1 MIYSLKIEDELKRA
15 YLEYSLSVIIGRAL
29 PDVRDG
35 LKPVHRRILYAMY
48 ELGNFYNKPFKKS
61 ARIVGDVIGK
71 YHPHGD
77 SAVYDALVR
86 MAQDFNMREPLIEGQ
101 GNFGSIDGDAAAAM
115 RYTEVRLAKISSEFL
130 TGLDKDTVDFRP
142 NYDNTL
148 KEPVVLP
155 TKIPNLLVNGSSGIA
170 VGMATNI
177 PPHNLKEVIDATLYL
192 LNNPEC
198 TVDDLLNFIQGP
210 DFPTGAFV
218 YGQKGLQDAYK
229 TGRGS
234 IKIRSK
240 IEIEEK
246 KTKSIIVKEIP
257 YAVNKSNLV
266 EKIAQLVNENKIE
279 GIADLRD
286 ESDRNGIRIV
296 IELKKG
302 IYEDIVINKLYKFSG
317 LEQVYGI
324 NLMAVVNNKP
334 ELLNLKQILEHFLEH
349 RKVVILRRTRFEL
362 NKAEARAHILEGLKK
377 ALDIIDEVIKTIR
390 SSKTPS
396 EAKDRLVNDYQFS
409 PIQAQA
415 ILDMKLQRLTNL
427 EKQKLIDEYTELI
440 KRIEYLKSILS
451 NKEVLK
457 TVIQEELEEI
467 KENYSSE
474 RKTIILKQ
482 DPDSIDLKDII
493 PDSEVVVTLT
503 KNGYVKRTSLSNYNQ
518 QKRGGKGIVG
528 ANVSKNDF
536 VIDLVTT
543 SNHQDL
549 YLFSNQGK
557 CYKIKVYD
565 IPEASRTAKG
575 IHIKNLLPLAE
586 SEFITKLVCLRNFQE
601 NNYFFFVTKNG
612 LVKKT
617 DLSLFKNIRQNGI
630 IAINLRDNDEL
641 IDVKIVHNNSEVML
655 VTKNGYCIRFKVNE
669 IREVGRSAMGVKGI
683 ALRSQDIVV
692 SAVEINGDDRK
703 ELLTISEY
711 GYGKRTAI
719 DMYRIQSRG
728 GKGIKNMKIN
738 AKTGLVVGS
747 ILVKEDDEIII
758 LSSENKIIRIA
769 VKDIRKAGR
778 DTIGVKLINIENGQK
793 IICFDRVIQDEFLT
807 KS

>member
-1 MIYSLKIEDELKRA
+1 MNYINIEDELKKS
-15 YLEYSLSVIIGRAL
+15 YLEYSLSVIVGRAL

-35 LKPVHRRILYAMY
+35 LKPVHRRILYAMH
-48 ELGNFYNKPFKKS
+48 ELGNTYNKPFKKS

-77 SAVYDALVR
+77 AAVYDALVR
-86 MAQDFNMREPLIEGQ
+86 MAQNFNMREPLIEGQ
-101 GNFGSIDGDAAAAM
+101 GNFGSIDGDSAAAM
-115 RYTEVRLAKISSEFL
+115 RYTEVRLAKITSEFL
-130 TGLDKDTVDFRP
+130 TDIDKDTVDFRP

-148 KEPVVLP
+148 KEPEVLP
-155 TKIPNLLVNGSSGIA
+155 TKIPNLIINGSSGIA

-177 PPHNLKEVIDATLYL
+177 PPHNLKEVIEATLYL
-192 LNNPEC
+192 LDNPNC
-198 TVDDLLNFIQGP
+198 CVSDLMNFIKGP

-218 YGQKGLQDAYK
+218 YGQEGLKSAYE

-240 IEIEEK
+240 IEIEEGK
-246 KTKSIIVKEIP
+246 NKSIVIKEIP

-266 EKIAQLVNENKIE
+266 EKIAQLINENKIE

-302 IYEDIVINKLYKFSG
+302 VYEDIIINKLYKFSG
-317 LEQVYGI
+317 LEQSYGI
-324 NLMAVVNNKP
+324 NIMAVVNNRPK
-334 ELLNLKQILEHFLEH
+334 LLTLKEVLECFLEH
-349 RKVVILRRTRFEL
+349 RRVVVLRRTKFEL

-377 ALDIIDEVIKTIR
+377 ALDIIDEIIKTIKQ
-390 SSKTPS
+390 SKTPS
-396 EAKDRLVNDYQFS
+396 EAKKNLIRNYDFS
-409 PIQAQA
+409 EIQAQA

-427 EKQKLIDEYTELI
+427 EKQKLIEEYNELI
-440 KRIEYLKSILS
+440 KTIEYLNSILN

-457 TVIQEELEEI
+457 TVIKEELI
-467 KENYSSE
+467 KIKQDYSSE
-474 RKTIILKQ
+474 RKTIILDY
-482 DPDSIDLKDII
+482 DPDNINVEDII

-503 KNGYVKRTSLSNYNQ
+503 KNGYIKRTSLSNYNQ

-565 IPEASRTAKG
+565 IPEASRIAKG
-575 IHIKNLLPLAE
+575 IHIKNIIPLAQE
-586 SEFITKLVCLRNFQE
+586 EFIAKLVSQRNLTI
-601 NNYFFFVTKNG
+601 NDYFFFVTKRG

-617 DLSLFKNIRQNGI
+617 STSLFKNIRQTGI
-630 IAINLRDNDEL
+630 IAINLKDGDEL
-641 IDVKIVHNNSEVML
+641 IDVKLIHHDSEIML
-655 VTKNGYCIRFKVNE
+655 ITKSGYCIRFNTNE
-669 IREVGRSAMGVKGI
+669 IRPIGRNAMGVKGV
-683 ALRSQDIVV
+683 ALREGDKVV

-703 ELLTISEY
+703 ELLTISEK
-711 GYGKRTAI
+711 GFGKRTSL
-719 DMYRIQSRG
+719 DMYRVQSRG
-728 GKGIKNMKIN
+728 GKGIKNMKVN
-738 AKTGLVVGS
+738 NKTGSVCGSVLVNE
-747 ILVKEDDEIII
+747 KDEIII
-758 LSSENKIIRIA
+758 LNSLNKIIRIG

-778 DTIGVKLINIENGQK
+778 DTMGVKLINIEDGQR
-793 IICFDRVIQDEFLT
+793 IVCFDRVIKEENL
-807 KS
+807 

>member
-1 MIYSLKIEDELKRA
+1 MTNYINIEDELKKS
-15 YLEYSLSVIIGRAL
+15 YLEYSLSVIVGRAL

-35 LKPVHRRILYAMY
+35 LKPVHRRILYAMH
-48 ELGNFYNKPFKKS
+48 ELGNTYNKPFKKS

-77 SAVYDALVR
+77 AAVYDALVR
-86 MAQDFNMREPLIEGQ
+86 MAQNFNMREPLIEGQ
-101 GNFGSIDGDAAAAM
+101 GNFGSIDGDSAAAM
-115 RYTEVRLAKISSEFL
+115 RYTEVRLAKITSEFL
-130 TGLDKDTVDFRP
+130 TDIDKDTVDFRP

-148 KEPVVLP
+148 KEPEVLP
-155 TKIPNLLVNGSSGIA
+155 TKIPNLIINGSSGIA

-177 PPHNLKEVIDATLYL
+177 PPHNLKEVIEATLYL
-192 LNNPEC
+192 LDNPNC
-198 TVDDLLNFIQGP
+198 SVSDLMNFIKGP

-218 YGQKGLQDAYK
+218 YGQKGLKSAYE

-240 IEIEEK
+240 IEIEEGK
-246 KTKSIIVKEIP
+246 NKSIVIKEIP

-266 EKIAQLVNENKIE
+266 EKIAQLINENKIE

-302 IYEDIVINKLYKFSG
+302 VYEDIIINKLYKFSG
-317 LEQVYGI
+317 LEQSYGI
-324 NLMAVVNNKP
+324 NIMAVVNNRPK
-334 ELLNLKQILEHFLEH
+334 LLTLKEVLECFLEH
-349 RKVVILRRTRFEL
+349 RRVVVLRRTKFEL

-377 ALDIIDEVIKTIR
+377 ALDIIDEIIKTIKQ
-390 SSKTPS
+390 SKTPS
-396 EAKDRLVNDYQFS
+396 EAKKNLIRNYDFS
-409 PIQAQA
+409 EIQAQA

-427 EKQKLIDEYTELI
+427 EKQKLIEEYNELI
-440 KRIEYLKSILS
+440 KTIEYLNSILN

-457 TVIQEELEEI
+457 TVIKEELI
-467 KENYSSE
+467 KIKQDYSSE
-474 RKTIILKQ
+474 RKTIILDY
-482 DPDSIDLKDII
+482 DPDNINVEDII

-503 KNGYVKRTSLSNYNQ
+503 KNGYIKRTSLSNYNQ

-565 IPEASRTAKG
+565 IPEASRIAKG
-575 IHIKNLLPLAE
+575 IHIKNIIPLAQE
-586 SEFITKLVCLRNFQE
+586 EFIAKLVSQRNLTI
-601 NNYFFFVTKNG
+601 NDYFFFVTKRG

-617 DLSLFKNIRQNGI
+617 STSLFKNIRQTGI
-630 IAINLRDNDEL
+630 IAINLKDGDEL
-641 IDVKIVHNNSEVML
+641 IDVKLIHHDSEIML
-655 VTKNGYCIRFKVNE
+655 ITKSGYCIRFNTNE
-669 IREVGRSAMGVKGI
+669 IRPIGRNAMGVKGV
-683 ALRSQDIVV
+683 ALREGDKVV

-703 ELLTISEY
+703 ELLTISEK
-711 GYGKRTAI
+711 GFGKRTSL
-719 DMYRIQSRG
+719 DMYRVQSRG
-728 GKGIKNMKIN
+728 GKGIKNMKVN
-738 AKTGLVVGS
+738 NKTGSVCGSVLVNE
-747 ILVKEDDEIII
+747 KDEIII
-758 LSSENKIIRIA
+758 LNSLNKIIRIG

-778 DTIGVKLINIENGQK
+778 DTMGVKLINIEDGQR
-793 IICFDRVIQDEFLT
+793 IVCFDRVIKEENL
-807 KS
+807 

>member
-1 MIYSLKIEDELKRA
+1 MINYINIEDELKKS
-15 YLEYSLSVIIGRAL
+15 YLEYSLSVIVGRAL

-35 LKPVHRRILYAMY
+35 LKPVHRRILYAMH
-48 ELGNFYNKPFKKS
+48 ELGNTYNKPFKKS

-77 SAVYDALVR
+77 AAVYDALVR
-86 MAQDFNMREPLIEGQ
+86 MAQNFNMREPLIEGQ
-101 GNFGSIDGDAAAAM
+101 GNFGSIDGDSAAAM
-115 RYTEVRLAKISSEFL
+115 RYTEVRLAKITSEFL
-130 TGLDKDTVDFRP
+130 TDIDKDTVDFRP

-148 KEPVVLP
+148 KEPEVLP
-155 TKIPNLLVNGSSGIA
+155 TKIPNLIINGSSGIA

-177 PPHNLKEVIDATLYL
+177 PPHNLKEVIEATLYL
-192 LNNPEC
+192 LDNPNC
-198 TVDDLLNFIQGP
+198 CVSDLMNFIKGP

-218 YGQKGLQDAYK
+218 YGQEGLKSAYE

-240 IEIEEK
+240 IEIEEGK
-246 KTKSIIVKEIP
+246 NKSIVIKEIP

-266 EKIAQLVNENKIE
+266 EKIAQLINENKIE

-302 IYEDIVINKLYKFSG
+302 VYEDIIINKLYKFSG
-317 LEQVYGI
+317 LEQSYGI
-324 NLMAVVNNKP
+324 NIMAVVNNRPK
-334 ELLNLKQILEHFLEH
+334 LLTLKEVLECFLEH
-349 RKVVILRRTRFEL
+349 RRVVVLRRTKFEL

-377 ALDIIDEVIKTIR
+377 ALDIIDEIIKTIKQ
-390 SSKTPS
+390 SKTPS
-396 EAKDRLVNDYQFS
+396 EAKKNLIRNYDFS
-409 PIQAQA
+409 EIQAQA

-427 EKQKLIDEYTELI
+427 EKQKLIEEYNELI
-440 KRIEYLKSILS
+440 KTIEYLNSILN

-457 TVIQEELEEI
+457 TVIKEELI
-467 KENYSSE
+467 KIKQDYSSE
-474 RKTIILKQ
+474 RKTIILDY
-482 DPDSIDLKDII
+482 DPDNINVEDII

-503 KNGYVKRTSLSNYNQ
+503 KNGYIKRTSLSNYNQ

-565 IPEASRTAKG
+565 IPEASRIAKG
-575 IHIKNLLPLAE
+575 IHIKNIIPLAQE
-586 SEFITKLVCLRNFQE
+586 EFIAKLVSQRNLTI
-601 NNYFFFVTKNG
+601 NDYFFFVTKRG

-617 DLSLFKNIRQNGI
+617 STSLFKNIRQTGI
-630 IAINLRDNDEL
+630 IAINLKDGDEL
-641 IDVKIVHNNSEVML
+641 IDVKLIHHDSEIML
-655 VTKNGYCIRFKVNE
+655 ITKSGYCIRFNTNE
-669 IREVGRSAMGVKGI
+669 IRPIGRNAMGVKGV
-683 ALRSQDIVV
+683 ALREGDKVV

-703 ELLTISEY
+703 ELLTISEK
-711 GYGKRTAI
+711 GFGKRTSL
-719 DMYRIQSRG
+719 DMYRVQSRG
-728 GKGIKNMKIN
+728 GKGIKNMKVN
-738 AKTGLVVGS
+738 NKTGSVCGSVLVNE
-747 ILVKEDDEIII
+747 KDEIII
-758 LSSENKIIRIA
+758 LNSLNKIIRIG

-778 DTIGVKLINIENGQK
+778 DTMGVKLINIEDGQR
-793 IICFDRVIQDEFLT
+793 IVCFDRVIKEENL
-807 KS
+807 